1 MTYERVVAE
10 NYCIQTGDGLPG
22 PGGFAASNDAK
33 RAVQASERSE
43 LRIERTLNEE
53 FRSLLPKR
61 SCQAI
66 DGGQAVIKTIFKL
79 NVFAIGLVLILTTSA
94 APSMGKGSRL
104 ATITGTV
111 RDNKGAPLAG
121 ALIQLIREGAKQI
134 VKETRTAADGSFSA
148 RIPAGRYS
156 LKAMA
161 AGFSEVLFSSVQ
173 VSPSAEIAY
182 RFNLEPSSSPRTLV
196 NQRNDKDSAKW
207 MLRSVQSRKSIF
219 QANEGDD
226 ATIAAVEQ
234 QANDESTRDEVSE
247 LTPPATDERG
257 RVRLQGVAETYF
269 ASSSNPFSP
278 SYVGVNF
285 AMALPASESIDLIFS
300 GQTGV
305 GAGAPQR
312 FETSARVRLNDRHR
326 LNVAGGGMVLFNAFD
341 DQTKAP
347 RSLGQMSVRAVDE
360 WIVRDGV
367 VVVMGLDYSRF
378 TGAGNASALTPR
390 LGLQFDANARTR
402 VRASFAPGG
411 DETTRQSAA
420 SFEETEVFFKQPATQ
435 PVAFVGGRAVMGQSR
450 RLEFGVERVLD
461 NRSKVEAAAFLDM
474 TNGRGVGLMAM
485 PLSAFS
491 GEPSA
496 AILNVAN
503 QNGSARGMRLVY
515 SRRLNNIWSASAGYS
530 FGRGQRLSPLGITNP
545 ADLFS
550 NGFFQAGAVQIA
562 GDWSTGTHVKT
573 VFRFSPQATVFAIDP
588 FAGRLA
594 VYDPSLSVQITQD
607 LPTFGLPVRAQAVI
621 DARNLFDFQPRTN
634 NGDTI
639 LEVSP
644 TARSVR
650 GGISVRF

>member
-1 MTYERVVAE
+1 MK
-10 NYCIQTGDGLPG
+10 
-22 PGGFAASNDAK
+22 F
-33 RAVQASERSE
+33 
-43 LRIERTLNEE
+43 
-53 FRSLLPKR
+53 
-61 SCQAI
+61 
-66 DGGQAVIKTIFKL
+66 IFKL
-79 NVFAIGLVLILTTSA
+79 NVFAIGFALIVVTSA
-94 APSMGKGSRL
+94 VPSMGKGTRL
-104 ATITGTV
+104 ATITGSV

-134 VKETRTAADGSFSA
+134 VKETRTAADGTFSA
-148 RIPAGRYS
+148 KIPAGRYS
-156 LKAMA
+156 LKAIA

-173 VSPSAEIAY
+173 VNPSAEIAY
-182 RFNLEPSSSPRTLV
+182 RFNLEPANSPRTLV

-207 MLRSVQSRKSIF
+207 TLRSVQSRKSIF

-226 ATIAAVEQ
+226 PTIAAAEQ
-234 QANDESTRDEVSE
+234 ASDESSREEISE
-247 LTPPATDERG
+247 TTQPATDERG
-257 RVRLQGVAETYF
+257 RVRVQGVAETYF

-278 SYVGVNF
+278 SYEGVNF
-285 AMALPASESIDLIFS
+285 ALALPASETIDFIFS
-300 GQTGV
+300 GQTGI
-305 GAGAPQR
+305 GANAPQR
-312 FETSARVRLNDRHR
+312 FETTARVRLNDRHR
-326 LNVAGGGMVLFNAFD
+326 LNVTGGGARLFNVFD
-341 DQTKAP
+341 GRTSA
-347 RSLGQMSVRAVDE
+347 RSSLGQMSVRAVDE

-378 TGAGNASALTPR
+378 TGAGNASSITPR

-411 DETTRQSAA
+411 DESTRQSSAN
-420 SFEETEVFFKQPATQ
+420 FEDAQVFFKQPSTQ

-450 RLEFGVERVLD
+450 RLEFGIERVLD
-461 NRSKVEAAAFLDM
+461 NRSKIDAAAFMDF

-496 AILNVAN
+496 AILSVAD
-503 QNGSARGMRLVY
+503 QNGSARGMRVVY
-515 SRRLNNIWSASAGYS
+515 SHRVNQVWSASAGYS
-530 FGRGQRLSPLGITNP
+530 FGRGQKLSPLGITNP

-550 NGFFQAGAVQIA
+550 NGFFQTAAVQVA
-562 GDWSTGTHVKT
+562 GEWSTGTHVQT

-621 DARNLFDFQPRTN
+621 DARNLFDFQPRTT
-634 NGDTI
+634 NGETI
-639 LEVSP
+639 LDVGS

-650 GGISVRF
+650 GGILVRF